1 MSNFNFLSEILLLIT
16 AAIWGFAFVAQRVGM
31 NYLKPFTYN
40 GIRFLLGALTLIPL
54 LFFFNNNTRKYRM
67 DKNNIFAIIITG
79 SVLFIAANLQQI
91 GIVYTSAGNA
101 GFITGLYVIIVPIIS
116 IFLKKKTSIIYFA
129 SAFIS
134 FVGLYFLSSE
144 GKFAI
149 NKGDI
154 IVGIG
159 AFFWAFHI
167 LIIGYYSTRIN
178 NLILAIGQF
187 LVCGLLSILVAIIF
201 EIKDKNI
208 FQKILLA
215 RYPVLYGGI
224 LSISVAY
231 TLQII
236 GQRKAHPALASI
248 IMSLESFFAF
258 IGGIILL
265 NESTDLIRIIGAVLM
280 LLSVIL
286 SQLKLDKKMLDN
298 KQKI

>member
-40 GIRFLLGALTLIPL
+40 GIRFLLGALTLMPL
-54 LFFFNNNTRKYRM
+54 IYFFNNNTRKYRI

-79 SVLFIAANLQQI
+79 SVLFTAANLQQI

-101 GFITGLYVIIVPIIS
+101 GFITGLYVIIVPILS
-116 IFLKKKTSIIYFA
+116 IFFKKKTSIIYFA

-134 FVGLYFLSSE
+134 FIGLYLLSSE
-144 GKFAI
+144 GKFTI

-159 AFFWAFHI
+159 AFFWAIHI
-167 LIIGYYSTRIN
+167 MIIGYYSNKIN

-187 LVCGLLSILVAIIF
+187 LVCGLLSILVATIF

-215 RYPVLYGGI
+215 KYPILYGGI

-265 NESTDLIRIIGAVLM
+265 NESTNLIRIIGAVLM